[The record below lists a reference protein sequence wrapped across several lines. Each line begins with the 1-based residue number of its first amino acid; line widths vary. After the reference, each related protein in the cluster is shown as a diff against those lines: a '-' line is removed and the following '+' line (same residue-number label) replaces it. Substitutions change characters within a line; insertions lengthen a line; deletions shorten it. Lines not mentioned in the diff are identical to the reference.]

1 MANDIVPQDENGA
14 GMPVEFDASTI
25 TGEEKAAIL
34 LLSLNEQ
41 DAAGIIR
48 HLEPKQVQRV
58 GSAMARAKDL
68 SQEKVSAVH
77 RTFLEDIQKYTN
89 IGMGS
94 EDFMRNA
101 WWPRWVKTKRTTWLI
116 KFCWVPVRKVW
127 IH

>member
-68 SQEKVSAVH
+68 SQEKVS
-77 RTFLEDIQKYTN
+77 
-89 IGMGS
+89 
-94 EDFMRNA
+94 
-101 WWPRWVKTKRTTWLI
+101 
-116 KFCWVPVRKVW
+116 
-127 IH
+127 

>member
-1 MANDIVPQDENGA
+1 MANDIVPQDDNAA
-14 GMPVEFDASTI
+14 GMPVELDVSTI

-68 SQEKVSAVH
+68 SQDKVSAVH
-77 RTFLEDIQKYTN
+77 RAFLVWAAKTLCV
-89 IGMGS
+89 MH
-94 EDFMRNA
+94 
-101 WWPRWVKTKRTTWLI
+101 WLPLLVKTKPTT
-116 KFCWVPVRKVW
+116 
-127 IH
+127 